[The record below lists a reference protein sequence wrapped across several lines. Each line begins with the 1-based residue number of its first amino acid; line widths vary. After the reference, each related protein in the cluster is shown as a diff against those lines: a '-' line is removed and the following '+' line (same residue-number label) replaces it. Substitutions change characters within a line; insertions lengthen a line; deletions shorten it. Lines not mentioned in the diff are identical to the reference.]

1 MFSFGKYKSKNAEWL
16 SWGTW
21 KSITQL
27 GKNINDNSSLTLFV
41 GFLQPAFRFVL
52 LDFFQLPLTKFLVQ
66 YLFAFSDSFIVDN
79 LITSSWVD
87 LRDSSVL

>member
-27 GKNINDNSSLTLFV
+27 GRNINDNSSLTLFV
-41 GFLQPAFRFVL
+41 GYLQPAFHFVL
-52 LDFFQLPLTKFLVQ
+52 LDFFSVTTDEISSTVFVCIFW
-66 YLFAFSDSFIVDN
+66 LFYC
-79 LITSSWVD
+79 
-87 LRDSSVL
+87 R